1 MLTQFLD
8 FLFVVNNIDDFVAN
22 SIWFVSFVA
31 MVCKATV
38 VVIRRNAIISL
49 IQVLLKG
56 LCKPQDEDEIAI
68 QTKFDQFVR

>member
-8 FLFVVNNIDDFVAN
+8 FLFVIDNIDDFVAN
-22 SIWFVSFVA
+22 CIMFVSVA
-31 MVCKATV
+31 AVVCKATV

-49 IQVLLKG
+49 IQILLKDP
-56 LCKPQDEDEIAI
+56 CKPQDEDEIAI

>member
-8 FLFVVNNIDDFVAN
+8 FLFVIDNIDDFVAN
-22 SIWFVSFVA
+22 SIMFVSVA
-31 MVCKATV
+31 AVVCKATV

-49 IQVLLKG
+49 IQVLLKDP
-56 LCKPQDEDEIAI
+56 CKPQDEDEIAI